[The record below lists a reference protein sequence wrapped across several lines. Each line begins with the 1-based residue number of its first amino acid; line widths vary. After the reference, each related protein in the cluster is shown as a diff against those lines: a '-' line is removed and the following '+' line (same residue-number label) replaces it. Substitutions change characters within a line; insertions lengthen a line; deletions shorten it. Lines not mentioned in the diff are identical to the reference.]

1 MFDLEKWQEIF
12 HTMGKN
18 RLRTM
23 LTMLSVM
30 WGIFMLIVLLGAG
43 EGLGNGV
50 KYQFRDDAINSI
62 WISSGQTSIAHKGLQ
77 PGRQVRLTNTD
88 YDVVR
93 QMIDS
98 SDRITARVNRWGVQ
112 ANYKA
117 QGGAYNARGTHP
129 DHQYL
134 EKTIMTKGRFINDKD
149 VEASRKVAVIGNRIE
164 SQLFENE
171 NAVGK
176 YLTLNSIPF
185 RVVGVFRDEG
195 GEGEEEKI
203 YVPVSTAQQV
213 FDKLNRINQLLV
225 TTGTRN
231 IDASNKLAKELRATL
246 AQRHSFS
253 LNDPRAIRVRNNNQR
268 FNDVMTLIQGIKL
281 FVWIIGI
288 FTIIAGIAGV
298 SNIMLVIVKE
308 RTKELGV
315 RKALGASPASIVTLI
330 LMESVFIT
338 GVSGYCGMV
347 LGIFALEGIN
357 SITPDEGFFQNPS
370 VDLTIALY
378 ATGVLV
384 VAGMIAGFFPARRAA
399 AIRPIVAL
407 RSE

>member
-134 EKTIMTKGRFINDKD
+134 EKTIMTKGRFIKTKMLKP
-149 VEASRKVAVIGNRIE
+149 A
-164 SQLFENE
+164 
-171 NAVGK
+171 
-176 YLTLNSIPF
+176 
-185 RVVGVFRDEG
+185 
-195 GEGEEEKI
+195 EK
-203 YVPVSTAQQV
+203 
-213 FDKLNRINQLLV
+213 LL
-225 TTGTRN
+225 
-231 IDASNKLAKELRATL
+231 
-246 AQRHSFS
+246 
-253 LNDPRAIRVRNNNQR
+253 
-268 FNDVMTLIQGIKL
+268 
-281 FVWIIGI
+281 
-288 FTIIAGIAGV
+288 
-298 SNIMLVIVKE
+298 
-308 RTKELGV
+308 
-315 RKALGASPASIVTLI
+315 
-330 LMESVFIT
+330 
-338 GVSGYCGMV
+338 
-347 LGIFALEGIN
+347 
-357 SITPDEGFFQNPS
+357 
-370 VDLTIALY
+370 
-378 ATGVLV
+378 
-384 VAGMIAGFFPARRAA
+384 
-399 AIRPIVAL
+399 
-407 RSE
+407 